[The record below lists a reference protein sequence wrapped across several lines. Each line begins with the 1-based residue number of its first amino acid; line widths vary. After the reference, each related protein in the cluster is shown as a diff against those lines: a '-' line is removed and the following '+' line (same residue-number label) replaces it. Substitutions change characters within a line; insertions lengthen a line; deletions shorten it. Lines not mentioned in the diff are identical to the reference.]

1 MKFYNKNWFTWL
13 MLLLVAPIGI
23 FIMWRKKKYNK
34 FVRSIL
40 SGAFAFWFLICVIGG
55 TGSGNQLPTTSG
67 NSTITDTQTKNDDN
81 SKTSK
86 SDAIST
92 SEVKTSNSESDVS
105 GQLKI
110 HFIDVGQADSILIQQ
125 GNSAMLIDAGN
136 NADSTLV
143 KDYISKQGV
152 ERLDY
157 LVGTHP
163 HEDHIGGL
171 DAVIESFQ
179 IGKIYMPKVTSTTT
193 TFKDVI
199 TAINNKGLK
208 ITTPVP
214 GSSFKLGSATCQ
226 ILAPNSSSYSDQNNY
241 SIVIKLTFG
250 KNTFMFDGD
259 AGAISEMEM
268 INKGFNVKA
277 DVLKVGHHG
286 SNTATCANFLNAVA
300 PKYAVISVGNDN
312 SYGHPQKGTMD
323 RLKSNGITVFRTD
336 QCGTIIC
343 TSDGTNIKFST
354 KSGDYTYRSSSTSS
368 GTTNTGT
375 TTTKPSISTGTTSN
389 ANMTVYITKSGE
401 KYHLAGCRY
410 LSKSCI
416 KTTLKEAVNKGLDP
430 CSVCNPP
437 TLK

>member
-1 MKFYNKNWFTWL
+1 MWGKKKHNAFIRSMLSGILALWFSIFAVACSSSSNQPSATTNKNTISET
-13 MLLLVAPIGI
+13 ANNTNTTTAAEGD
-23 FIMWRKKKYNK
+23 K
-34 FVRSIL
+34 
-40 SGAFAFWFLICVIGG
+40 
-55 TGSGNQLPTTSG
+55 TGNA
-67 NSTITDTQTKNDDN
+67 NS
-81 SKTSK
+81 SV
-86 SDAIST
+86 ST
-92 SEVKTSNSESDVS
+92 SNDNTSIS

-125 GNSAMLIDAGN
+125 GANSMLIDAGN
-136 NADSTLV
+136 NDDSTLV
-143 KDYISKQGV
+143 KNYITSQGIKK
-152 ERLDY
+152 LDY
-157 LVGTHP
+157 VVGTHP

-171 DAVIESFQ
+171 DVVINSFQ
-179 IGKIYMPKVTSTTT
+179 IGKIYMPKVTSTTA

-199 TAINNKGLK
+199 TAINNKGMK

-226 ILAPNSSSYSDQNNY
+226 ILAPNLSSYSDLNNY

-259 AGAISEMEM
+259 AGAISEMEV

-286 SNTATCANFLNAVA
+286 SNTATCANFLKAVN
-300 PKYAVISVGNDN
+300 PKYAVISVGVDN

-323 RLKSNGITVFRTD
+323 RLKNSGIPVYRTD
-336 QCGTIIC
+336 EGGTIIC

-354 KSGDYTYRSSSTSS
+354 KQGDYSYRSSSTSS
-368 GTTNTGT
+368 SSSTSGGSTSTSTG
-375 TTTKPSISTGTTSN
+375 TTTKPSTSISTTSN
-389 ANMTVYITKSGE
+389 ATTKVYITTSGS
-401 KYHLAGCRY
+401 KYHLAGCSY

-416 KTTLKEAVNKGLDP
+416 ETTLKEAVNDGLTP
-430 CSVCNPP
+430 CSRCNPP